1 MKNPVITDSIGTLP
15 ITQDI
20 PCLNARVF
28 SSKEK
33 IADTLNNTNP
43 GEGWMFLLILE
54 GECVLQMH
62 TKWLK
67 YGMGLL
73 AIPPETM
80 AERSAFL
87 CGGFRGY
94 LLCIPAVAVSFKWA
108 SVRYAALSAKEAE
121 ILKDYCLLIRNVIT
135 APESQYSPREML
147 YLCRAFVASCRQ
159 YFNDEILA
167 DSNTRSAEIAAEF
180 MRLVERYVQTE
191 RELSFYADRLNLS
204 VKYLSAVI
212 ASATGKKASALIAEH
227 TIECAKDILMN
238 TRLSITEVAKE
249 MNFKNPSDFCRYFKN
264 GTGVSANTFRRQGT
278 RARAGSRDISMTNHN
293 NIQI

>member
-1 MKNPVITDSIGTLP
+1 MNPVITDSIGTLP
-15 ITQDI
+15 IPQGL
-20 PCLNARVF
+20 PCPDARVF

-33 IADTLNNTNP
+33 ITDTLNNTAP
-43 GEGWMFLLILE
+43 GDEWMFLLILE
-54 GECVLQMH
+54 GECALHMH
-62 TKWLK
+62 TSWLK
-67 YGMGLL
+67 HGMGLL
-73 AIPPETM
+73 AIPPEAM

-87 CGGFRGY
+87 CDGFRGY
-94 LLCIPAVAVSFKWA
+94 LLCLPSVAVSFKWA

-135 APESQYSPREML
+135 SPESQYSSRELL

-167 DSNTRSAEIAAEF
+167 DSNTRPAEIATEF

-264 GTGVSANTFRRQGT
+264 ATGMSANTFRRQGSRT
-278 RARAGSRDISMTNHN
+278 RTGSRDINMSNHN